1 MLIFKKNYFKVCN
14 TKKNPKNYTR
24 YFFYFFVFLFCVTAT
39 SLCSCNNIIKK
50 VEKIAAGIPFNY
62 PGLRIETRSIRFEDI
77 KNKNPRIV
85 CFGDSMTFGWNVR
98 YDFSYPYLLE
108 KSLSDKY
115 PGVKVINCGIGG
127 NTTIDAY
134 ARLKKDV
141 LSYAPH
147 LVIINFGLND
157 GMLKAK
163 TGSIA
168 PGESLYY
175 KKGSSYFLPQV
186 NISDFNLNYIEMIN
200 SLKEN
205 NISILV
211 LGLSPVTDNFP
222 VTEGADFQKKQK
234 DIYIVYND
242 SIKKIA
248 AENMLDF
255 LNIREIYSS
264 KGDLGE
270 YIQADGIHPA
280 KAGLK
285 LISESVF
292 NYIADSNI
300 LN

>member
-1 MLIFKKNYFKVCN
+1 
-14 TKKNPKNYTR
+14 
-24 YFFYFFVFLFCVTAT
+24 
-39 SLCSCNNIIKK
+39 
-50 VEKIAAGIPFNY
+50 
-62 PGLRIETRSIRFEDI
+62 
-77 KNKNPRIV
+77 
-85 CFGDSMTFGWNVR
+85 
-98 YDFSYPYLLE
+98 
-108 KSLSDKY
+108 
-115 PGVKVINCGIGG
+115 
-127 NTTIDAY
+127 
-134 ARLKKDV
+134 
-141 LSYAPH
+141 
-147 LVIINFGLND
+147 
-157 GMLKAK
+157 
-163 TGSIA
+163 
-168 PGESLYY
+168 
-175 KKGSSYFLPQV
+175 
-186 NISDFNLNYIEMIN
+186 MIN

-292 NYIADSNI
+292 NYIVDSNI